1 MTLGA
6 EEGWQ
11 RLHPLTV
18 LKELGSLAWTLVVL
32 FLLDF
37 EPMSVPGDAAGPEA
51 IAAALVFIYAVLRY
65 LFTAYR
71 ITDQTLELR
80 RGVFVKSHQ
89 VMPRK
94 RVQSVGTNMSFVGRL
109 VGITTVE
116 VSAADAEDIHLSF
129 VSEEAGEALRRIL
142 EADRVEK
149 GGDSELERVTLS
161 SIDPGRLFIFG
172 LTETVLVPA
181 LLLVLG
187 AWVVTF
193 AFGWFFAPFG
203 VLFVLL
209 WPVMR
214 TVRFVG
220 FRSWV
225 EGDRLRVEAGIL
237 GRRRSESPLGRIQVV
252 QAGRPPLRRLAGME
266 TISIVTGDIG
276 VSNESVEIAGTVA
289 PLEQIGTWRT
299 ISEALIGHVA
309 LGETHLEPSSRRT
322 IRRATVRGMVVVAIA
337 VGGLAVT
344 AALFDLGS
352 WMPALVGTLGSVGVV
367 LYARAR
373 WKILGWARDER
384 HLLVRRGV
392 FVRRL
397 TVVPVHKVQDV
408 TVRATFF
415 QRRLGIATVEVD
427 TAGVMLS
434 GRVMAIDLEEATA
447 FHLADR
453 LAAVAA
459 RIALPD
465 GV

>member
-18 LKELGSLAWTLVVL
+18 LKELGSLAWTLVLL

-37 EPMSVPGDAAGPEA
+37 EPLSVPGDAAGPEA
-51 IAAALVFIYAVLRY
+51 VAAAVVFIYAVLRY

-71 ITDQTLELR
+71 ITDQTIELR

-89 VMPRK
+89 VMPRN

-142 EADRVEK
+142 EADRVGQ
-149 GGDSELERVTLS
+149 GGEEEVEREPLS
-161 SIDPGRLFIFG
+161 SIDPGGLFIFG

-181 LLLVLG
+181 LLLVVAAG
-187 AWVVTF
+187 VVTF
-193 AFGWFFAPFG
+193 VFGWFFAPIGVVF
-203 VLFVLL
+203 VLF

-225 EGDRLRVEAGIL
+225 EGDRLRAEAGIL
-237 GRRRSESPLGRIQVV
+237 GRRRSESPLDRIQVV

-276 VSNESVEIAGTVA
+276 VSNESAEIAGTVA

-299 ISEALIGHVA
+299 ISEALIGYVA
-309 LGETHLEPSSRRT
+309 LGETDLERSSRRT
-322 IRRATVRGMVVVAIA
+322 IRRAVVRGMVVLALV
-337 VGGLAVT
+337 VGGLGIT
-344 AALFDLGS
+344 ASTFDLGW
-352 WMPALVGTLGSVGVV
+352 WMPVLVGGLGAAGVV

-373 WKILGWARDER
+373 WRVLGWALDER

-392 FVRRL
+392 FLRHL

-415 QRRLGIATVEVD
+415 QRRLRVATVEVD

-434 GRVMAIDLEEATA
+434 GRVMAIDLEQATA
-447 FHLADR
+447 FDLADR

>member
-32 FLLDF
+32 FFLDF
-37 EPMSVPGDAAGPEA
+37 EPMSLPGNVAGPEA
-51 IAAALVFIYAVLRY
+51 VAASVVFIYAVLRY

-71 ITDQTLELR
+71 ITHQTLELR

-89 VMPRK
+89 VMPRN

-109 VGITTVE
+109 VGISTVE

-142 EADRVEK
+142 EADRMQRGAE
-149 GGDSELERVTLS
+149 EEAQREPLS
-161 SIDPGRLFIFG
+161 SIDTGRLLIFG
-172 LTETVLVPA
+172 LTEPVLIPV
-181 LLLVLG
+181 LLIVLAAWVATFVLG
-187 AWVVTF
+187 WL
-193 AFGWFFAPFG
+193 FAP
-203 VLFVLL
+203 VSAVFVLI

-225 EGDRLRVEAGIL
+225 EGDRLRIEAGIL

-276 VSNESVEIAGTVA
+276 VSNEGSQIAGTVA
-289 PLEQIGTWRT
+289 PLEQIGTWRA
-299 ISEALIGHVA
+299 ISEALIGYVA
-309 LGETHLEPSSRRT
+309 LGETNLEPSSRRT
-322 IRRATVRGMVVVAIA
+322 IRRAVLRGMV
-337 VGGLAVT
+337 
-344 AALFDLGS
+344 ALG
-352 WMPALVGTLGSVGVV
+352 ALVGTLTAAVTLLDMGWWLPVLVGGVGFVGVV
-367 LYARAR
+367 VYARAR
-373 WKILGWARDER
+373 WKVLGWALDER

-392 FVRRL
+392 FLRRL

-408 TVRATFF
+408 TVRATIF

-427 TAGVMLS
+427 TAGMMLS
-434 GRVMAIDLEEATA
+434 GRVMAIDLDETTA
-447 FHLADR
+447 FGLADR
-453 LAAVAA
+453 LASVAA